1 MATAGSGT
9 ARAES
14 DCVNGPVKRT
24 YKAETVNISKIAT
37 ERHERDDSG
46 TAESSPPTETFERTQ
61 NDEVEQPPAAGAQRA
76 PDSNG
81 LLSIGTD
88 YDGVRETTSATF
100 FGLQAA
106 PPDTNLAA
114 GRSKH
119 VEVINKTVAIFN
131 QRSGKLELRVPLDNF
146 FDPIITEDTFVNDFP
161 FVADPRVRYDQEADR
176 FLIVALFFHIPTANS
191 AYFLAASDNSNPN
204 GKWHLYRLT
213 PAIDK
218 PGLVDYPLLGVDQ
231 DAVYLTEL
239 FIPFT
244 EGSEFPFDSDVTLE
258 ILDKDAL
265 YAGEAVATNH
275 FTGLL
280 DAEGI
285 TLIAQPAFQPSS
297 GGESGS
303 YYLMGN
309 QVQNQ
314 LIGQEPDPDDTFTL
328 WEITNPLT
336 NPTVSCLTID
346 VAPWT
351 YPPYPEQPDTGVQID
366 PVGGRLMN
374 LDYNDGTLWTTHT
387 IRYNWSDG
395 ADNDVAI
402 IRWYEIDP
410 EGPSVIQYGS
420 LGDTGTSYFLPHIRS
435 NDERTLVGY
444 NVSGP
449 ETYPGIEVAG
459 RTADTTQGEMGDTEL
474 VQKGESSLVHP
485 ELFVNRDPVQW
496 GDYMSLSV
504 HPTSGRFW
512 VAGEYSPGYDIPLDA
527 DEPDRYQTRIAEI
540 SFDEEN
546 GRGNGS

>member
-1 MATAGSGT
+1 
-9 ARAES
+9 
-14 DCVNGPVKRT
+14 
-24 YKAETVNISKIAT
+24 
-37 ERHERDDSG
+37 
-46 TAESSPPTETFERTQ
+46 
-61 NDEVEQPPAAGAQRA
+61 
-76 PDSNG
+76 
-81 LLSIGTD
+81 
-88 YDGVRETTSATF
+88 
-100 FGLQAA
+100 
-106 PPDTNLAA
+106 
-114 GRSKH
+114 
-119 VEVINKTVAIFN
+119 
-131 QRSGKLELRVPLDNF
+131 
-146 FDPIITEDTFVNDFP
+146 
-161 FVADPRVRYDQEADR
+161 
-176 FLIVALFFHIPTANS
+176 
-191 AYFLAASDNSNPN
+191 
-204 GKWHLYRLT
+204 
-213 PAIDK
+213 
-218 PGLVDYPLLGVDQ
+218 
-231 DAVYLTEL
+231 
-239 FIPFT
+239 
-244 EGSEFPFDSDVTLE
+244 
-258 ILDKDAL
+258 
-265 YAGEAVATNH
+265 
-275 FTGLL
+275 
-280 DAEGI
+280 
-285 TLIAQPAFQPSS
+285 
-297 GGESGS
+297 
-303 YYLMGN
+303 MGN